1 MRVKAE
7 RIGRVLVVRMDRVD
21 KRNAVDAAMT
31 AELSAALDLVG
42 HGRFSVVTGIGG
54 QAWLDAAAT
63 LGSRLGLTVT
73 RVSIGPGE
81 EFEDP
86 YGTWAGLRE
95 IEDGGVLLVRPDL
108 YVGARHLA
116 APGSTQEA
124 HDWLGAA
131 LDAVL
136 GRGRSPGVSVTGSPY
151 V

>member
-1 MRVKAE
+1 MPEYRRDPELYAQPTTWPGAKIPHAWVTRDGKRVS
-7 RIGRVLVVRMDRVD
+7 
-21 KRNAVDAAMT
+21 T
-31 AELSAALDLVG
+31 LDLVG

-63 LGSRLGLTVT
+63 LGSRLGSTVT
-73 RVSIGPGE
+73 GVSIGPGE

-131 LDAVL
+131 LDSVL
-136 GRGRSPGVSVTGSPY
+136 GRGRPPEVSVTGSW
-151 V
+151 